1 MRNYLLLLLL
11 GPAVFAGAQNFRY
24 PVAPS
29 KGKTI
34 AAFIPAGWEILD
46 SASGDL
52 NKDART
58 DFALVLQHREKKQ
71 LIKKDQYTT
80 DTVITNP
87 RMLLLLFADS
97 SGYKLMEQNNT
108 FVPTCDQPP
117 NVMDDPFGD
126 ISIRKGVIKIEM
138 HYFYY
143 MGSWNVSSYAYKFR
157 YQDNAFA
164 LIGADFSDF
173 HRATHDYADY
183 SFNFL
188 TKKWSEKTGNDGNA
202 DSSSTKTIWHTMQL
216 QELKTLGTFKQPFT
230 WKLANGIII

>member
-1 MRNYLLLLLL
+1 MRTFLLLFLLC
-11 GPAVFAGAQNFRY
+11 PAVFAGAQQFRY
-24 PVAPS
+24 PAAPS
-29 KGKTI
+29 KGKTV

-52 NKDART
+52 NKDTRT
-58 DFALVLQHREKKQ
+58 DFALVLQHKTKKQ

-126 ISIRKGVIKIEM
+126 ISIRKGVIKIDI

-143 MGSWNVSSYAYKFR
+143 MGSWNVSSYSYKFR

-164 LIGADFSDF
+164 LIGADCSDF
-173 HRATHDYADY
+173 HRASHDFTDC

-188 TKKWSEKTGNDGNA
+188 TKKWSLKTGNESNA
-202 DSSSTKTIWHTMQL
+202 ESSTKTTWHTLEL

-230 WKLANGIII
+230 WNVVDGVVL